1 MQKQLTLKDSF
12 TVKGKGLHTGLML
25 TTTVKPAPEDFGY
38 KIKRL
43 DLEGQP
49 VIDCVAENVADTQ
62 RGTVLQKGNV
72 RVSTVEHLMA
82 ASLPDQEPG
91 SAGS

>member
-1 MQKQLTLKDSF
+1 MQKQLTLKYSF
-12 TVKGKGLHTGLML
+12 TVKCKGLHTGLML

-49 VIDCVAENVADTQ
+49 VVDCVAENVADTQ
-62 RGTVLQKGNV
+62 R
-72 RVSTVEHLMA
+72 
-82 ASLPDQEPG
+82 
-91 SAGS
+91 